1 MPKKKPEHP
10 IEEINPDAPVPQTP
24 DASVPSLTDAPEL
37 SPSNR
42 PIISNPS
49 SFSGLVVEKS
59 LNKPKHFRVTN
70 SDVFYK
76 GKSYPEGSIVD
87 FQDDHLNK
95 YLVPIIDEDITSD
108 DTVND
113 TALTTV
119 SMDTSLTP
127 KYVASRRRGRPRQ
140 L

>member
-1 MPKKKPEHP
+1 MP
-10 IEEINPDAPVPQTP
+10 AGRQGS
-24 DASVPSLTDAPEL
+24 A
-37 SPSNR
+37 
-42 PIISNPS
+42 
-49 SFSGLVVEKS
+49 GEKS
-59 LNKPKHFRVTN
+59 PNKAMHFRVTN

-95 YLVPIIDEDITSD
+95 YLVPIIDDDITKD
-108 DTVND
+108 DTVYD
-113 TALTTV
+113 TSAIAHV
-119 SMDTSLTP
+119 SMDTSLDP